1 MKSNDKV
8 DQLLLTP
15 IAKDFNIIG
24 KIYRDNTFKQK
35 VTESLL
41 IKDTRPTL
49 KTQEICATTVI
60 QLIWCFSVPLTQ
72 E

>member
-41 IKDTRPTL
+41 IKDARPTL
-49 KTQEICATTVI
+49 KTHKK
-60 QLIWCFSVPLTQ
+60 SVPLQ
-72 E
+72 LFNWFGVFLFH